1 MEYRPIER
9 QETYVLS
16 KGMEPLYTYCIVRLR
31 ARDGRDMERTFSY
44 LVGDLPIKVGDWVQV
59 PFGRENRPQRGK
71 VLGVMT
77 CSAAEAPWPPQETK
91 TVLKIV
97 EEPETALL
105 QVGTV
110 SQTVSLP
117 QTEPVPQTESVPQTG
132 AVLQEEPEPQAKEPP
147 PAAEEKR
154 PVAAKPRRRIPA
166 RRIARAVAAVAAFA
180 AVAGFGFWR
189 YTVWDTAY
197 TAANEQL
204 LAGNYADCALSLGK
218 VPSFFG
224 ECRHMR
230 RLAAAGAALQ
240 TQTDG
245 DAVAK
250 AMRDLEPLADFADN
264 TAYAALAEKLSAAL
278 AVADKECRYADSVK
292 SLLDYD
298 SEYAYEDLKS
308 FKGYKDADVLCT
320 YYEANK
326 KDYYGSFE
334 ECKAAEALMKT
345 IPTDYAGVGA
355 DKIALLR
362 KILSERGEKWQKW
375 DAENTADRKAGLPY
389 VGMLEQRI
397 HETKQLG
404 KGVLQDMNQE
414 KDADGQ
420 YHKEYVYIWRAEEGN
435 QTVFRAVC
443 KDGVV
448 TKTEKLGGS
457 AVWNGSKLRVKL
469 EAPYSGIVRRPS
481 GTQTEKTKEN
491 PYREAYDSPE
501 DLYEDGDFEDL
512 DEAYDAWEN
521 G

>member
-9 QETYVLS
+9 QETYVPN

-31 ARDGRDMERTFSY
+31 THDGRDMERTFSY

-59 PFGRENRPQRGK
+59 PFGKENRPQRGK

-77 CSAAEAPWPPQETK
+77 CSAAEAPWPPRETK
-91 TVLKIV
+91 TVLKIA
-97 EEPETALL
+97 EEPEPVHL

-110 SQTVSLP
+110 SRTASVSQTG
-117 QTEPVPQTESVPQTG
+117 TVPQEGSEQRTKKPLPS
-132 AVLQEEPEPQAKEPP
+132 
-147 PAAEEKR
+147 AEEEVH

-166 RRIARAVAAVAAFA
+166 RRIARAVATVAAVA

-189 YTVWDTAY
+189 YTAWDTAY
-197 TAANEQL
+197 TTANEQL

-218 VPSFFG
+218 VPFFFG

-240 TQTDG
+240 TPTDG
-245 DAVAK
+245 YAVAK
-250 AMRDLEPLADFADN
+250 ALSDLKPLADFADN

-298 SEYAYEDLKS
+298 SEYAYEDLKN

-362 KILSERGEKWQKW
+362 KILSERGEKWRKW

-389 VGMLEQRI
+389 VGMPEQRI

-404 KGVLQDMNQE
+404 KGVLQDVDRE
-414 KDADGQ
+414 KDRDGQ
-420 YHKEYVYIWRAEEGN
+420 YHKKIVYIWRAAGGD

-448 TKTEKLGGS
+448 TGTEKLGGS

-469 EAPYSGIVRRPS
+469 EAPYSGGVGRPN
-481 GTQTEKTKEN
+481 GTQTEKTEEN
-491 PYREAYDSPE
+491 PYREEYDSPE

>member
-1 MEYRPIER
+1 MEYKPIER
-9 QETYVLS
+9 QETYVPNM
-16 KGMEPLYTYCIVRLR
+16 GMEPLYTYCIVRLR
-31 ARDGRDMERTFSY
+31 ARNGRDMERTFSY

-59 PFGRENRPQRGK
+59 PFGKENRPQCGK

-97 EEPETALL
+97 EEPQEEPVL
-105 QVGTV
+105 QVGTA
-110 SQTVSLP
+110 QTDPALR
-117 QTEPVPQTESVPQTG
+117 T
-132 AVLQEEPEPQAKEPP
+132 EEPSPP
-147 PAAEEKR
+147 VAEEVR

-166 RRIARAVAAVAAFA
+166 RRIARVVSAVAAVA

-224 ECRHMR
+224 ECRHVR
-230 RLAAAGAALQ
+230 RLAAAGRALQ
-240 TQTDG
+240 TPTDG
-245 DAVAK
+245 EAVAK
-250 AMRDLEPLADFADN
+250 AIKNLKPLADFSDN
-264 TAYAALAEKLSAAL
+264 AAYAALAEKLSAAL
-278 AVADKECRYADSVK
+278 AVADRECRYIDSVK
-292 SLLDYD
+292 FLLDYD
-298 SEYAYEDLKS
+298 SEYAYEDLKG

-320 YYEANK
+320 YYEAYK

-345 IPTDYAGVGA
+345 IPTDYAGAGA

-362 KILSERGEKWQKW
+362 EILSERGERWRKW
-375 DAENTADRKAGLPY
+375 DEENTADKKAGLPY
-389 VGMLEQRI
+389 VGMPAQQI
-397 HETKQLG
+397 YETKQLG
-404 KGVLQDMNQE
+404 KGWYSNADEFKKDETGKLVRE
-414 KDADGQ
+414 KKA
-420 YHKEYVYIWRAEEGN
+420 EYTWNDEMG

-448 TKTEKLGGS
+448 IETEKLGGS
-457 AVWNGSKLRVKL
+457 AVWSGSKLRVKL
-469 EAPYSGIVRRPS
+469 EAHSAGIVGRPN
-481 GTQTEKTKEN
+481 GAKTEKTKEN